1 MKTTYLIN
9 PRIKKHWFKQNSVV
23 YDLIKYSEE
32 VQWCDNTF
40 GNGGGNFM
48 DAKTTKTIF
57 SSPNIEEVITI
68 KNNLER

>member
-23 YDLIKYSEE
+23 YDLIKYSEKE
-32 VQWCDNTF
+32 VYIY
-40 GNGGGNFM
+40 NGL
-48 DAKTTKTIF
+48 DEDLISQKTEKVIF
-57 SSPNIEEVITI
+57 SSLKIEEVIII